1 MKKIGI
7 LNKEL
12 SSEIA
17 GLGHTDSMLI
27 ADAGFPI
34 HKDTK
39 RIDLALVRGI
49 PGLMQTL
56 KAILKEL
63 VIEKVVICENVK
75 ETSPDFLKGLKQL
88 LTNQTFQFVSWQE
101 FVELSKNVK
110 CAVRTAEFTAYANI
124 IIVAASGIDKYK
136 KGLDIDIKDI

>member
-1 MKKIGI
+1 MKKSGI

-12 SSEIA
+12 SGEIA

-34 HKDTK
+34 HKETK
-39 RIDLALVRGI
+39 RIDLALIKGV
-49 PGLMQTL
+49 PGLIQVL

-63 VIEKVVICENVK
+63 VIEKLIICENVK
-75 ETSPDFLKGLKQL
+75 DSSPEFLKELQL
-88 LTNQTFQFVSWQE
+88 LLNHQVFQFVSWQD
-101 FVELSKNVK
+101 FVEYSRNVK

-124 IIVAASGIDKYK
+124 IIIAASGIEKYK
-136 KGLDIDIKDI
+136 KGLDIDIKDF